1 MPQTF
6 SKQERLCSKK
16 DIDRLLSKGRFFV
29 ADPMFRAC
37 VLLSG
42 RSEPIS
48 ERRTPE
54 AFSRL
59 LLSVPKRH
67 FKRAVK
73 RNLLKRRIREA
84 YRRHKPSVAMDMML
98 VYLPAE
104 VHTYAEIEAALVRT
118 LAQAEERLS
127 REDHSGPSAER
138 PSRESAPEQESV

>member
-16 DIDRLLSKGRFFV
+16 DIDRLLAKGRFFV

-37 VLLSG
+37 VLRTG
-42 RSEPIS
+42 QPEPIS
-48 ERRTPE
+48 ERRKAE

-104 VHTYAEIEAALVRT
+104 VHSYAEIEDALIRT
-118 LAQAEERLS
+118 LSQAERILS
-127 REDHSGPSAER
+127 RADNSGYVQDC
-138 PSRESAPEQESV
+138 PSRESAPETV

>member
-37 VLLSG
+37 VLQTG
-42 RSEPIS
+42 APSEPGGG
-48 ERRTPE
+48 EPV
-54 AFSRL
+54 SRL

-84 YRRHKPSVAMDMML
+84 YRRHKPAVAMDMML

-104 VHTYAEIEAALVRT
+104 VHTYAEIEAALIRT
-118 LAQAEERLS
+118 LSQAERLS
-127 REDHSGPSAER
+127 RE
-138 PSRESAPEQESV
+138 